1 MTSDLKLIQLSK
13 KGSQSAFRRLVQR
26 YEQRV
31 RSTVVGMLGTVPEAE
46 EVAQDVFIRFYKNLS
61 QFKGEAS
68 LGTYLT
74 RIAINLSLNALQAR
88 KKRRNRFSGM
98 EVVEFNAAIKDNHNA
113 ETQLE
118 INDLIEK
125 GLERL
130 DNDQRAIVVLRLI
143 HGYSVKET
151 AAMLDIPMGTVAS
164 RLSRAQV
171 RLQEIIKALSK

>member
-31 RSTVVGMLGTVPEAE
+31 RSTVIGMLGAVPEAE
-46 EVAQDVFIRFYKNLS
+46 EVAQDVFIRFYRNLS
-61 QFKGEAS
+61 QFKGESALS
-68 LGTYLT
+68 TYLT

-88 KKRRNRFSGM
+88 KRRQSRFSEM
-98 EVVEFNAAIKDNHNA
+98 DVVDYKAVLKEVHNSQ
-113 ETQLE
+113 TQLE
-118 INDLIEK
+118 MSDLIEK
-125 GLERL
+125 SLERL
-130 DNDQRAIVVLRLI
+130 DNDQRAVVVLRLM

-151 AAMLDIPMGTVAS
+151 AAMLDIPQGTVAS